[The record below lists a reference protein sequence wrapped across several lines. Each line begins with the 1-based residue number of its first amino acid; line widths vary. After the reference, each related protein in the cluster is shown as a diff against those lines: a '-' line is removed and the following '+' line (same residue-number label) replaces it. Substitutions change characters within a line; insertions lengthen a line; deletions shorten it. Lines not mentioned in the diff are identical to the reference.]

1 MQQGDEVERALRA
14 MRMDSAIV
22 GSAVRSGLTW
32 HWAALGGIEWF
43 ELVRFPAGWSAGA
56 VAYGERLGDVLRASG
71 WPLAVPFIVGR
82 GIAGG
87 GADEFALYR
96 AGTGQP
102 DERTSAARQRVRGR
116 LLARFHANAAE
127 FGDREQRP
135 CTGRAWELDVFVRP
149 AAESFNALLA
159 EFDREHHELAW
170 ALRRERYRN
179 LRELARLGYGE
190 SPSTV
195 IHGQF
200 GGPGLR
206 FAKGALASLPGLER
220 ARRDSPAFDVAA
232 AVALECGDAREP
244 DALDPTLV
252 RAFVEGYAAGA
263 RLSPEQLR
271 LVLPLVRAAHLWDA
285 MAALLAW
292 RAGTDADAV
301 DDLRRIAERALPA
314 LAARWPMLS
323 RAVEGIDR

>member
-1 MQQGDEVERALRA
+1 MQHGDAVERALRG
-14 MRMDSAIV
+14 MSMDGAIV

-32 HWAALGGIEWF
+32 HWPALSGTVRF
-43 ELVRFPAGWSAGA
+43 ELVRYPAGWSTDA
-56 VAYGERLGDVLRASG
+56 VGYGERLGELLRASG
-71 WPLAVPFIVGR
+71 WPLAEPFIVGA

-87 GADEFALYR
+87 GLDDFALYR
-96 AGTGQP
+96 AGAGEP
-102 DERTSAARQRVRGR
+102 DDRTSAAQQRVRGR
-116 LLARFHANAAE
+116 LLARFHADAAG
-127 FGDREQRP
+127 FGDRQQRP
-135 CTGRAWELDVFVRP
+135 CAGRAWELDVFVRP
-149 AAESFNALLA
+149 ATESFNALLG

-195 IHGQF
+195 IHGRF
-200 GGPGLR
+200 GGPGLL
-206 FAKGALASLPGLER
+206 FAKGALAGMPGLER
-220 ARRDSPAFDVAA
+220 ARRDSPAFDIAA
-232 AVALECGDAREP
+232 AVALECEDAREA

-271 LVLPLVRAAHLWDA
+271 LVLPLVRAAHLWEA

-292 RAGTDADAV
+292 RGGDADAV
-301 DDLRRIAERALPA
+301 SDLRRIAERSLPA

-323 RAVEGIDR
+323 RAVEAIDR

>member
-1 MQQGDEVERALRA
+1 MPHDDEAKDALRA
-14 MRMDSAIV
+14 MEMEGAVV
-22 GSAVRSGLTW
+22 GAGVRAGLTW
-32 HWAALGGIEWF
+32 RWAVCREGGDRF
-43 ELVRFPAGWSAGA
+43 VLVRHPGGWTGDAL
-56 VAYGERLGDVLRASG
+56 AYGERLAAVLRDGG
-71 WPLAVPFIVGR
+71 WPIAERV
-82 GIAGG
+82 AGG
-87 GADEFALYR
+87 AGGEFALYR
-96 AGTGQP
+96 AGAGEP
-102 DERTSAARQRVRGR
+102 DDRTSAARQRVRGR
-116 LLARFHANAAE
+116 LLARFHADAAG

-135 CTGRAWELDVFVRP
+135 CAGRAWELDVFVRP

-206 FAKGALASLPGLER
+206 FEAGALAGMPGLER
-220 ARRDSPAFDVAA
+220 ARRDSPAFDIAA
-232 AVALECGDAREP
+232 AVAMGCGEAREP

-263 RLSPEQLR
+263 RLSPEQWR
-271 LVLPLVRAAHLWDA
+271 LVLPLVRAAHLWEA

-292 RAGTDADAV
+292 RAGTDGDALAE
-301 DDLRRIAERALPA
+301 LRRIGERALPA
-314 LAARWPMLS
+314 LAARWAALS
-323 RAVEGIDR
+323 TAVEGVAR